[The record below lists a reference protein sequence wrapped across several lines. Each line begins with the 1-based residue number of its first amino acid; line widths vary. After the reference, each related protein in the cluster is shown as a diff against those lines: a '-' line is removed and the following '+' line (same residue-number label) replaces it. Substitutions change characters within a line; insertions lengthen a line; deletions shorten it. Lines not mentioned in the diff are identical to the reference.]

1 MRPRIKEQKRNL
13 YFCPRRIISIIARQ
27 LVTLARGLKSSW
39 GTPIPRRAIGA
50 TRGVAARIGQ
60 RSRSVQAPGQHRTRV
75 HRNDAKTVTS
85 PLHLS
90 FFARLTGVVVVYISS
105 SPALVIKTRP
115 LRASWR
121 RGNEGMERWEG
132 RVVKTHLPSCPF
144 LSPSAPLATA
154 PCNPCEIYACLFTH
168 LHAEKPTFLQG
179 GARNPRHVV
188 PCKICVLPLKSYFL
202 LFTPFCARAERRS

>member
-1 MRPRIKEQKRNL
+1 LHFLANNNELFDQKHINKYTKIKTCVMMRPRIKEQKRNL

-60 RSRSVQAPGQHRTRV
+60 RSRSVQTPGQHRTRV

-90 FFARLTGVVVVYISS
+90 SFARLTGVVVVYISS
-105 SPALVIKTRP
+105 SPALVVAVIKTRP
-115 LRASWR
+115 LRAS
-121 RGNEGMERWEG
+121 
-132 RVVKTHLPSCPF
+132 
-144 LSPSAPLATA
+144 
-154 PCNPCEIYACLFTH
+154 
-168 LHAEKPTFLQG
+168 
-179 GARNPRHVV
+179 
-188 PCKICVLPLKSYFL
+188 
-202 LFTPFCARAERRS
+202 